1 MSISPSKLGAGV
13 IFFEERRSTMG
24 KKVLTALVLCFALTT
39 LLGCYSEE
47 PYADKKK
54 AQEEAE
60 E

>member
-1 MSISPSKLGAGV
+1 
-13 IFFEERRSTMG
+13 MG